1 MRIVMWAAPISR
13 ASLEAAF
20 AKIPNIEFTSVKNAD
35 ETIAALPDADVL
47 VAPVFNYT
55 PAVANAVRAST
66 KLKFIQLLTIGYDRM
81 ALDKPQSTVS
91 VSSAGDSLAPAV
103 GEHAVAM
110 MLALSRRL
118 HDAQANIPSAKWDGA
133 YNTKMFTLEGKIVTI
148 VGFGAI
154 GQQAAKRLKAFDAHI
169 IGISR
174 TRPVSPLADEKLTIN
189 QLDSVLG
196 HSDIVMI
203 STPLT
208 PQTKGMF
215 DAARIARMQKGA
227 ILINIARGSIIDTN
241 ALTEALNSGHL
252 GGAGLDVTDP
262 EPLPPEHPL
271 WKAPNLVLT
280 PHVSAAGS
288 AERLAGFA
296 AENVAAFVRG
306 EKPKA
311 LITL

>member
-1 MRIVMWAAPISR
+1 MRVVMWAAPISR
-13 ASLEAAF
+13 ASLEAS
-20 AKIPNIEFTSVKNAD
+20 FTKVQGIDFVSLKSAE

-81 ALDKPQSTVS
+81 ATDKPQES
-91 VSSAGDSLAPAV
+91 VKVASAGDSLAPAV

-118 HDAQANIPSAKWDGA
+118 HDAQANLPAAKWDGA
-133 YNTKMFTLEGKIVTI
+133 YNTKMFTLEGKVVTI

-169 IGISR
+169 IGVSR
-174 TRPVSPLADEKLTIN
+174 TRPTSNLADEKLTTN

-227 ILINIARGSIIDTN
+227 FLINIARGSIIDTN

-280 PHVSAAGS
+280 PHVSASGS
-288 AERLAGFA
+288 AERLAAFA
-296 AENVAAFVRG
+296 AQNVAAFVRG
-306 EKPKA
+306 ETPKA
-311 LITL
+311 LVTL